1 MTCVRLN
8 LITYPHSLSITQ
20 RNMLHLSSKLG
31 SYYRSHRLD
40 TFTFAPPKRPS
51 CLPSSAH
58 SSHSLFDTLIKTNAK
73 LFPSD
78 DLPETLLM
86 FPKNPKKKK
95 MKKRQS
101 AHFAATSFWC
111 QLLAN
116 LSLRKS
122 AVGCSRT
129 KQHDKNEK

>member
-1 MTCVRLN
+1 
-8 LITYPHSLSITQ
+8 
-20 RNMLHLSSKLG
+20 MLHLSSKLG

-40 TFTFAPPKRPS
+40 TFTFAPPKAFLLLALLSSLLSLSLRHFNKDKCKAFSQRRPARNFINV
-51 CLPSSAH
+51 PQ
-58 SSHSLFDTLIKTNAK
+58 K
-73 LFPSD
+73 
-78 DLPETLLM
+78 
-86 FPKNPKKKK
+86 PKKKR
-95 MKKRQS
+95 KKRQS

-122 AVGCSRT
+122 AVGCSWT